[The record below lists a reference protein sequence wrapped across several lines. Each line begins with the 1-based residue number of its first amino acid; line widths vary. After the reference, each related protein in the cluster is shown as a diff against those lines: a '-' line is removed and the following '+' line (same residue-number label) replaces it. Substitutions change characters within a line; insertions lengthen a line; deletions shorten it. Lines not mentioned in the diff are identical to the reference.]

1 MLHVSFQRRCKKD
14 FMKALEKLAVLFH
27 EMYFDD
33 QLLTLIEKFLKCF
46 CQVSENL
53 TENIFERF
61 QLILQQGF
69 GKLFMKYFLKGFT
82 KTFHAMWVKH
92 RACLIRRSF
101 PSTPFPF
108 LALGTHLKNFKPK

>member
-1 MLHVSFQRRCKKD
+1 MLHVSFQRRCKKV
-14 FMKALEKLAVLFH
+14 FMKALKKLAVLFH

-46 CQVSENL
+46 CQVSRNL

-82 KTFHAMWVKH
+82 KTFHAMWVYKKR
-92 RACLIRRSF
+92 RATVFPENYVKKYCL
-101 PSTPFPF
+101 
-108 LALGTHLKNFKPK
+108 NN